1 MIPIGAYATLGD
13 TLLTA
18 ARRRSANAP
27 PAVPANADR
36 RCHPPGF

>member
-18 ARRRSANAP
+18 ARRAP
-27 PAVPANADR
+27 RQCERATGGAGE
-36 RCHPPGF
+36 C